1 MKHAKYMPTEP
12 SPQSIKEILEKGKH
26 VILKGPPGTGKTHL
40 AMETIREFI
49 GETGAQVSIVRHQ
62 MSLVFF
68 ITRGRKAGGG
78 NFSLWTNKE
87 IIGSNPGN
95 DDSFYIKGREDGYF
109 TVDGGA
115 SEKFQLH
122 FYDEGKL
129 IEIVET
135 DIKTTHSR
143 SEDKP
148 KAGTTARLNGVKGDW
163 NIHVWDLVRFQRR
176 IVVHPEEGE
185 KWEYHLYRFSPSH
198 DEYKKWVKTYHNQ
211 KGKKEPSVTLPR
223 ATPPIQANKLEE
235 FGGKKKRVEVLTKA
249 ETFTANAIVIWDIV
263 QFHPT
268 YSYSDFVR
276 GVDPDFS
283 DGEIRFNDQKRTFLK
298 MCESAIQ
305 NPSTPHVLIVDEI
318 NRAALGSVF
327 GELILGLEDEYKSI
341 PILTGNGRRI
351 TIPKN
356 LALLGTMNSSDRS
369 IGVIDHAL
377 KRRFEWI
384 DLPAVL
390 ESSDDSD
397 VQLLKDLNDLLA
409 PEAREER
416 GFGKWIIG
424 NSGKC
429 ASVAFTIIPQ
439 LETLLREGELNPELM
454 SQAAQKVAEW
464 YASQDE
470 KKYQVQISE
479 FVGQHNPTL
488 ESIERSEVNDE
499 TPEGVKFY
507 IQLPNNRINP
517 DYPKATAIH
526 NPEENTW
533 TVLKGSGICKPS
545 EKFGAENKG
554 DFKIIDE
561 LLEKKIIH
569 LYDDHTGYFLKNWTA
584 KSKSMAARIPKREQT
599 TDGGKNWKTQ
609 DGIRHKDWLANLEVP
624 E

>member
-12 SPQSIKEILEKGKH
+12 SPQSIKKILEKGKH

-49 GETGAQVSIVRHQ
+49 GETGAQLSIVRHQ
-62 MSLVFF
+62 MTMFM
-68 ITRGRKAGGG
+68 IAG
-78 NFSLWTNKE
+78 K
-87 IIGSNPGN
+87 
-95 DDSFYIKGREDGYF
+95 RQA
-109 TVDGGA
+109 DGGA
-115 SEKFQLH
+115 FSLSRNRLVMGDLGTDNSFYPPSANVAYFKAGEGDGKSISCELFL
-122 FYDEGKL
+122 YDEDKL
-129 IEIVET
+129 VEQ
-135 DIKTTHSR
+135 KTTYIST
-143 SEDKP
+143 SFKDTK
-148 KAGTTARLNGVKGDW
+148 KGQGRTVQIRNTGKDLLV
-163 NIHVWDLVRFQRR
+163 VWDLIELQRR
-176 IVVHPEEGE
+176 IVITEEGE
-185 KWEYHLYRFSPSH
+185 EKWQYHLYKHPPNSQIHKEKCEIWLKGQAKSGVKFKFPEEDPPSIITELAPLKTMMNSIIIENK
-198 DEYKKWVKTYHNQ
+198 DELFTTNS
-211 KGKKEPSVTLPR
+211 SV
-223 ATPPIQANKLEE
+223 
-235 FGGKKKRVEVLTKA
+235 V
-249 ETFTANAIVIWDIV
+249 WDIV

-283 DGEIRFNDQKRTFLK
+283 DGEIRFSDQKRTFLK

-327 GELILGLEDEYKSI
+327 GELILGLEDEYKGI

-409 PEAREER
+409 PEVRKER
-416 GFGKWIIG
+416 GFGKWMIG
-424 NSGKC
+424 GSGKC
-429 ASVAFTIIPQ
+429 ASAAFTIIPQ
-439 LETLLREGELNPELM
+439 LETLLREGELDSNQM
-454 SQAAQKVAEW
+454 KKAAEKISIW
-464 YASQDE
+464 YESIGGD
-470 KKYQVQISE
+470 KYRDQISE
-479 FVGQHNPTL
+479 FVKQHNPTW

-499 TPEGVKFY
+499 TPAGVKFY
-507 IQLPNNRINP
+507 IQLPKNRINL

-526 NPEENTW
+526 NREENTW

-569 LYDDHTGYFLKNWTA
+569 LYDDHTGYFLKNWPA

-599 TDGGKNWKTQ
+599 TDGGKSWKTE
-609 DGIRHKDWLANLEVP
+609 DGTTYGDWLANLEVS

>member
-1 MKHAKYMPTEP
+1 MPDNAPEP
-12 SPQSIKEILEKGKH
+12 KFGFPH
-26 VILKGPPGTGKTHL
+26 
-40 AMETIREFI
+40 
-49 GETGAQVSIVRHQ
+49 
-62 MSLVFF
+62 
-68 ITRGRKAGGG
+68 
-78 NFSLWTNKE
+78 
-87 IIGSNPGN
+87 SNPPA
-95 DDSFYIKGREDGYF
+95 GY
-109 TVDGGA
+109 
-115 SEKFQLH
+115 E
-122 FYDEGKL
+122 
-129 IEIVET
+129 
-135 DIKTTHSR
+135 
-143 SEDKP
+143 
-148 KAGTTARLNGVKGDW
+148 
-163 NIHVWDLVRFQRR
+163 
-176 IVVHPEEGE
+176 
-185 KWEYHLYRFSPSH
+185 HLSS
-198 DEYKKWVKTYHNQ
+198 
-211 KGKKEPSVTLPR
+211 L
-223 ATPPIQANKLEE
+223 
-235 FGGKKKRVEVLTKA
+235 KKKHRQMVTEVIP
-249 ETFTANAIVIWDIV
+249 ESFIVNSSVVWDIV

-283 DGEIRFNDQKRTFLK
+283 DGEIRFSDQKRTFLK

-327 GELILGLEDEYKSI
+327 GELILGLEDEYKGI

-390 ESSDDSD
+390 ESSDDPD

-409 PEAREER
+409 PEAQEER

-488 ESIERSEVNDE
+488 EVSE
-499 TPEGVKFY
+499 
-507 IQLPNNRINP
+507 
-517 DYPKATAIH
+517 
-526 NPEENTW
+526 
-533 TVLKGSGICKPS
+533 
-545 EKFGAENKG
+545 
-554 DFKIIDE
+554 
-561 LLEKKIIH
+561 
-569 LYDDHTGYFLKNWTA
+569 
-584 KSKSMAARIPKREQT
+584 
-599 TDGGKNWKTQ
+599 
-609 DGIRHKDWLANLEVP
+609 
-624 E
+624 

>member
-12 SPQSIKEILEKGKH
+12 SPQSIKKILEKGKH

-62 MSLVFF
+62 MTVYFIANKGKSEGGSFNLSRSSTAKGDLGTENSLYPPGENEEYFKTGED
-68 ITRGRKAGGG
+68 TRGKSIAVKLFQYDGDEHRSTRDSYISTHLEFKNEGSGGSVQLR
-78 NFSLWTNKE
+78 NVE
-87 IIGSNPGN
+87 SNW
-95 DDSFYIKGREDGYF
+95 IK
-109 TVDGGA
+109 
-115 SEKFQLH
+115 Q
-122 FYDEGKL
+122 
-129 IEIVET
+129 
-135 DIKTTHSR
+135 
-143 SEDKP
+143 
-148 KAGTTARLNGVKGDW
+148 
-163 NIHVWDLVRFQRR
+163 WDLLKLTRR
-176 IVVHPEEGE
+176 IVVQNDAPVF
-185 KWEYHLYRFSPSH
+185 EYHLHRYIPGSELHSVYTTRFLNADNAP
-198 DEYKKWVKTYHNQ
+198 
-211 KGKKEPSVTLPR
+211 EPKFGFPHSN
-223 ATPPIQANKLEE
+223 PPAGYEHLSSL
-235 FGGKKKRVEVLTKA
+235 KKKHRQMVTEVIP
-249 ETFTANAIVIWDIV
+249 ESFIVNSSVVWDIV

-283 DGEIRFNDQKRTFLK
+283 DGEIRFSDQKRTFLK

-327 GELILGLEDEYKSI
+327 GELILGLEDEYKGI

-390 ESSDDSD
+390 ESSDDPD

-409 PEAREER
+409 PEAQEER

-488 ESIERSEVNDE
+488 EVSE
-499 TPEGVKFY
+499 
-507 IQLPNNRINP
+507 
-517 DYPKATAIH
+517 
-526 NPEENTW
+526 
-533 TVLKGSGICKPS
+533 
-545 EKFGAENKG
+545 
-554 DFKIIDE
+554 
-561 LLEKKIIH
+561 
-569 LYDDHTGYFLKNWTA
+569 
-584 KSKSMAARIPKREQT
+584 
-599 TDGGKNWKTQ
+599 
-609 DGIRHKDWLANLEVP
+609 
-624 E
+624 